1 MILTVI
7 KLKEYHNFRITNR
20 KIMFNFLKKK
30 NALDSFTP
38 EYLPFTTD
46 MHSHILPGID
56 DGSPDVAT
64 SLQLLKGIYDLGIR
78 QTVATPHVI
87 ADIYKNTPEIINAA
101 LSILQVAA
109 ADAGLDIKISAAAE
123 YMLDD
128 YFLKLLSEDAPL
140 LCIHKNIILTE
151 QSYASSSNN
160 LNEIA
165 FAIMTKGYRPIM
177 AHPER
182 YFYYHNDF
190 DNYSHLKD
198 MGFLLQVNVLSLT
211 GYYGKTVAKAAK
223 YILDNDLA
231 DFVGTDM
238 HHSRHLSILQNKES
252 LELFK
257 KYLSKKTFNVLSDF

>member
-1 MILTVI
+1 
-7 KLKEYHNFRITNR
+7 
-20 KIMFNFLKKK
+20 MFSIFKKK
-30 NALDSFTP
+30 IPTNNSAYFP
-38 EYLPFTTD
+38 IVTD
-46 MHSHILPGID
+46 IHSHILPGID
-56 DGSPDVAT
+56 DGSPDIAT

-101 LSILQVAA
+101 LVSLQDAA

-128 YFLKLLSEDAPL
+128 YFLKLLINDAPL
-140 LCIHKNIILTE
+140 LCIYKNIILTE
-151 QSYASSSNN
+151 QSYASPSNN

-165 FAIMTKGYRPIM
+165 FAIITKGYRPIM

-182 YFYYHNDF
+182 YFFYHNNYDS
-190 DNYSHLKD
+190 YSHLKD

-211 GYYGKTVAKAAK
+211 GYYGKNVAKAAK
-223 YILDNDLA
+223 FILENDLA

-238 HHSRHLSILQNKES
+238 HHTRHLSILQKKDS
-252 LELFK
+252 LDLFK
-257 KYLSKKTFNVLSDF
+257 KHLNGKTFNVLTDF